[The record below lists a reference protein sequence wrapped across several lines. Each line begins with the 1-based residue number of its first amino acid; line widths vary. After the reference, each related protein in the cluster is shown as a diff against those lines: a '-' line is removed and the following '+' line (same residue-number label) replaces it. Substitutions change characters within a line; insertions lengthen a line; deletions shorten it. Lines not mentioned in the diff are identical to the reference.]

1 MNQSVKKNEIQISS
15 IEILSRPSLTKDRIN
30 EDAWLVWETPGY
42 LGPTTVAVID
52 GAGMRLP
59 FKALINELQKLWP
72 SLSPA
77 AFASSTVKKSILK
90 QLQQEPDRSLREIL
104 VNANEYLRQAINQV
118 AGKYDVAQILSEFGD
133 PWTNDLRH
141 VRLLMPAC
149 AVTLAR
155 FDLEKRE
162 VSFAHLGDTSL
173 FELRNDGKTVRHTA
187 DQMGKFDQAAF
198 EAILEYQQREK
209 FPNFKDAV
217 MSPGGRRFIIE
228 SGLHLNYV
236 DEQGRT
242 DPTQGCGILNG
253 LSEVSDYIETGT
265 TEIDPSRAG
274 AFVLMTDGL
283 EMLQPLQESDLQ
295 EENRLNLMGS
305 MVKRGGLVELYEA
318 MNKMAEEDVYFD
330 TYPRTKIRDDATGIY
345 LQISN
350 R

>member
-15 IEILSRPSLTKDRIN
+15 IEILSRPSLTKNRIN
-30 EDAWLVWETPGY
+30 EDAWLVQETPGY

-59 FKALINELQKLWP
+59 FKALINQLQKLWP

-77 AFASSTVKKSILK
+77 AFASSIVKKSLLE
-90 QLQQEPDRSLREIL
+90 QLQQEPERSLRDIL
-104 VNANEYLRQAINQV
+104 VHANENLHQAIEQV
-118 AGKYDVAQILSEFGD
+118 AGNYDVAQILSRFGN
-133 PWTNDLRH
+133 PWANDLRY
-141 VRLLMPAC
+141 VRLLLPAC
-149 AVTLAR
+149 AITLAR

-162 VSFAHLGDTSL
+162 VDFAHLGDTSL
-173 FELRNDGKTVRHTA
+173 LEFRNDGETVRHTT

-198 EAILEYQQREK
+198 EAILEYQKREK

-242 DPTQGCGILNG
+242 DPAKGCGILNG

-265 TEIDPSRAG
+265 IEIDPSREG

-295 EENRLNLMGS
+295 EKNRSNLMGS
-305 MVKRGGLVELYEA
+305 MVKRAGLLELYEA